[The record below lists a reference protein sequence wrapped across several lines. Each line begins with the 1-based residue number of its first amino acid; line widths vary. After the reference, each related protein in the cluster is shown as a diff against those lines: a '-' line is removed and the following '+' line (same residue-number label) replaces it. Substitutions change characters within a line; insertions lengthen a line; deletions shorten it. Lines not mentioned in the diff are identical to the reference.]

1 MLFSLPILKQLNF
14 FLCIFRRTSEGEEAE
29 TVGDVGG
36 VVVRVAE
43 CDWLEGK
50 EGAQEAVATSAVD
63 FKK

>member
-1 MLFSLPILKQLNF
+1 MLFSMPILKQLHF
-14 FLCIFRRTSEGEEAE
+14 FLCIFRRTSEGEDAE
-29 TVGDVGG
+29 TVEDVG